1 MKKFLALLLA
11 LVMALSLVACGDESA
26 TTPVNDGESSGT
38 ESEGNVLTVGLVLIG
53 SESDQGYTFNFMR
66 GFEKAAENMKAEGV
80 EVKYIPKW
88 NIGEDDGCETA
99 NLELAEAG
107 CDIIIN
113 NSYGFEPY
121 MLKVAPDYPDI
132 LFLSCT
138 NMASAMDNLDN
149 TINAFA
155 NIYEGRYVAG
165 VVAGMKLNQMIEEGT
180 ITADEAVIGYVGA
193 FTFAEVL
200 SGYTA
205 YYLGAKSVC
214 PSVTMHL
221 NFVGSWSDPTLEANA
236 AQALIDEG
244 CVLISQ
250 HSDNTTPATVAQENH
265 VFHTG
270 YNNAMDDVA
279 PDASIIST
287 RIDWSIYF
295 TELYKDFLAG
305 GIAAC
310 PVDWSKGFADD
321 AVVLTDLNEKIAAP
335 GTKEAVEKAI
345 ADIKSGAIKVF
356 DTKNFTVEGKAPT
369 ELLADLDGDFTPET
383 NVVENGVFM
392 ESDVAAGRPSA
403 PYFAIQIDGITLDN
417 VNFG

>member
-11 LVMALSLVACGDESA
+11 LMMALSLVACGEEPAAPADEG
-26 TTPVNDGESSGT
+26 GEQV
-38 ESEGNVLTVGLVLIG
+38 EGPDLKVGLVLIG
-53 SESDQGYTFNFMR
+53 SESDQGYTYNFMR
-66 GFEKAAENMKAEGV
+66 GFEKTAANLEAEGIKV
-80 EVKYIPKW
+80 EYVPKW

-107 CDIIIN
+107 CDIIID

-138 NMASAMDNLDN
+138 NMASAMDDLDN

-180 ITADEAVIGYVGA
+180 ITEDEAVIGYVGA

-250 HSDNTTPATVAQENH
+250 HSDNTTPATVAQENG

-270 YNNAMDDVA
+270 YNNEMASVA

-295 TELYKDFLAG
+295 TQLFKTFLDG

-310 PVDWSKGFADD
+310 PVDWSAGFAEA
-321 AVVLTDLNEKIAAP
+321 AVVLTDLNTAIAAP
-335 GTKEAVEKAI
+335 GTQEAIDKAI
-345 ADIKSGAIKVF
+345 ADIKSGAVKVF
-356 DTKNFTVEGKAPT
+356 DTATFTVEGATPT

-403 PYFAIQIDGITLDN
+403 PYFAIQIDGIILDN